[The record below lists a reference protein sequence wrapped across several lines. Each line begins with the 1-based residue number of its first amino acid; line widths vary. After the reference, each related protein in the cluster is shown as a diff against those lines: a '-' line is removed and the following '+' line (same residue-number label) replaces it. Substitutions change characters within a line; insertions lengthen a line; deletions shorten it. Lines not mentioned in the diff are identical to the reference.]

1 MDKIK
6 QFKDPKI
13 AIVGCGA
20 VGLFYGAKLAL
31 SGENVHFLMRSDYEH
46 VKRKGIKI
54 ESIKNKN
61 EYFSNPLVYNSP
73 HEIGPCDLVIIA
85 IKATDNNSLEN
96 LIPPL
101 LNKETAILTLQN
113 GLGNE
118 QFLAERFGQNR
129 IMGGLCFVCL
139 NRTSSG
145 VVKHIAQG
153 AISSGEYSG
162 LPLPRTHDI
171 ALLFKNSGV
180 PFLVAESLIEQRWK
194 KLVWNIPFNGIS
206 ITAGCI
212 DTEKILED
220 ESLSFLAQELMKEVI
235 DAANSM
241 GIMLSDSLVEHNIRE
256 TKTMGAYRPSS
267 VIDFV
272 EGRPVEI
279 EAIWGEPLRAAIKAG
294 ADMEKLNDL
303 YQSIKALDED
313 RTKVLD
319 S

>member
-31 SGENVHFLMRSDYEH
+31 SGQNVHFLMRSDYEH

-61 EYFSNPLVYNSP
+61 EYLSNPLVYNSP
-73 HEIGPCDLVIIA
+73 HEIGPCNLVIIA
-85 IKATDNNSLEN
+85 IKATDNNSLED

-220 ESLSFLAQELMKEVI
+220 ESLCFLAQELMKEVI
-235 DAANSM
+235 NAANFM
-241 GIMLSDSLVEHNIRE
+241 GITLSDSLIEHNIRE
-256 TKTMGAYRPSS
+256 TNTMGAYRPSS

-294 ADMEKLNDL
+294 ADVEKLNDL
-303 YQSIKALDED
+303 YHSIKALDDD

>member
-31 SGENVHFLMRSDYEH
+31 SGQNVHFLMRSDYEH

-61 EYFSNPLVYNSP
+61 EYLSNPLVYNSP

-145 VVKHIAQG
+145 VVKHIAQ
-153 AISSGEYSG
+153 
-162 LPLPRTHDI
+162 
-171 ALLFKNSGV
+171 
-180 PFLVAESLIEQRWK
+180 
-194 KLVWNIPFNGIS
+194 NIHQN
-206 ITAGCI
+206 
-212 DTEKILED
+212 
-220 ESLSFLAQELMKEVI
+220 
-235 DAANSM
+235 
-241 GIMLSDSLVEHNIRE
+241 
-256 TKTMGAYRPSS
+256 
-267 VIDFV
+267 
-272 EGRPVEI
+272 
-279 EAIWGEPLRAAIKAG
+279 
-294 ADMEKLNDL
+294 
-303 YQSIKALDED
+303 
-313 RTKVLD
+313 
-319 S
+319 